1 LIDGEGVAAQ
11 RMEPNMLTDLS
22 SKEAASTKNKLTV
35 APGEIATAAVW
46 LAFYVAIFA
55 VPVAS
60 KFAPIGTVVALLS
73 R

>member
-1 LIDGEGVAAQ
+1 LIEIEQIASQ
-11 RMEPNMLTDLS
+11 RMEPNMPTDLS
-22 SKEAASTKNKLTV
+22 SKQAASSKGKPLV
-35 APGEIATAAVW
+35 APGEIATATVW
-46 LAFYVAIFA
+46 LGFYAVILL